1 MATKSL
7 PFFNHVEIS
16 FHISFVGNMQRG
28 ACLIGVT
35 HKGFW
40 FSSRPPDVEHHHPFL
55 VFDSLDRL
63 HFHLTIYGKEAVARL
78 NHSSAQTYLH
88 TILSW
93 FTYLEEDEWQI
104 QAGRRWDGEPD
115 GVRLAVKDY
124 LVQLLR
130 CKVRE
135 HRLGFH
141 LVAITSGTKST
152 VRVFL
157 ASMKLFYSVMI
168 QRGYYLFSNPLQ
180 DRLSA
185 LLINLEDDLTTQDGL
200 PQMPE
205 RSGVVPPRP
214 KHKQRLSDSYFKLEK
229 EDWVPQIIDDPTLPA
244 LILAGGERL
253 KYWGDRERCVTRI
266 LFESGG
272 RVSEVV
278 GLTLGDWVARGML
291 QEANAF
297 SKGSYGRRIKFLRF
311 SNETAK
317 LLRRYF
323 DGERRVLDPRH
334 TSLDEY
340 LTLAHNKEVDLQ
352 TIPLFL
358 SRQRTPLS
366 AKTYR
371 EHAWNPACRAAGI
384 EADIHQSR
392 HWHVTMAFREI
403 YRHGF
408 QNDAV
413 VQQRL
418 RELIEYMKW
427 KSGWEMVEVYQHYF
441 KAIQYA
447 DTQDGVHAR
456 LDEVLNQQLAKREQE
471 KQAKNLSK
479 EKQTKGMR
487 PPEERPETLSE
498 DPDFAFLRSLGGDG
512 N

>member
-1 MATKSL
+1 
-7 PFFNHVEIS
+7 
-16 FHISFVGNMQRG
+16 
-28 ACLIGVT
+28 
-35 HKGFW
+35 
-40 FSSRPPDVEHHHPFL
+40 
-55 VFDSLDRL
+55 
-63 HFHLTIYGKEAVARL
+63 
-78 NHSSAQTYLH
+78 
-88 TILSW
+88 
-93 FTYLEEDEWQI
+93 LEDDEWQI
-104 QAGRRWDGEPD
+104 QTGRRWDGEPD
-115 GVRLAVKDY
+115 FVRLAIKDY

-152 VRVFL
+152 VRIFL

-180 DRLSA
+180 DRLSS
-185 LLINLEDDLTTQDGL
+185 LLINLEDDQTPHDML

-214 KHKQRLSDSYFKLEK
+214 KQKQRLSDSYFKLEK

-244 LILAGGERL
+244 LILAGGEHL
-253 KYWGDRERCVTRI
+253 KHWGDRERCVTRL

-278 GLTLGDWVARGML
+278 GLTLSDWVARGML

-297 SKGSYGRRIKFLRF
+297 SKGSYGRRVKFLRF
-311 SNETAK
+311 SSETSK

-323 DGERRVLDPRH
+323 DGERRVLDPH
-334 TSLDEY
+334 HASLDEY
-340 LTLAHNKEVDLQ
+340 LAMARSKQVDLQ

-384 EADIHQSR
+384 EVDIHQSR

-403 YRHGF
+403 YKQGF
-408 QNDAV
+408 QDDSA

-418 RELIEYMKW
+418 RALIEYMKW

-447 DTQDGVHAR
+447 DTQDGIHAR
-456 LDEVLNQQLAKREQE
+456 LDEVFKQRQVEREQE
-471 KQAKNLSK
+471 KRTE
-479 EKQTKGMR
+479 EKQLKPAKGI
-487 PPEERPETLSE
+487 PEAPSE

-512 N
+512 NG

>member
-1 MATKSL
+1 
-7 PFFNHVEIS
+7 
-16 FHISFVGNMQRG
+16 MQRG

-88 TILSW
+88 AILPW
-93 FTYLEEDEWQI
+93 FTYLEEDKWQV
-104 QAGRRWDGEPD
+104 QAGRRWNGEPD
-115 GVRLAVKDY
+115 SVRLAVKDY

-157 ASMKLFYSVMI
+157 TSLKLFYSVMI
-168 QRGYYLFSNPLQ
+168 QQGYYLFSNPLQ
-180 DRLSA
+180 DRLSS
-185 LLINLEDDLTTQDGL
+185 LLINLEDDQTSLDEL

-205 RSGVVPPRP
+205 RSGVVPPRS
-214 KHKQRLSDSYFKLEK
+214 KQKQRLSDSYFKLEND
-229 EDWVPQIIDDPTLPA
+229 EWVPQIIDDPTLPA
-244 LILAGGERL
+244 LILAGGEQL
-253 KYWGDRERCVTRI
+253 KHWGDRERCVTRI

-291 QEANAF
+291 QEASAF

-311 SNETAK
+311 SSETAK

-323 DGERRVLDPRH
+323 DGERRVLDPDH
-334 TSLDEY
+334 ASLDEY
-340 LTLAHNKEVDLQ
+340 LTLAQSKQVDLQ

-358 SRQRTPLS
+358 SLQRTPLS

-403 YRHGF
+403 YKHGF
-408 QNDAV
+408 QDDGV

-456 LDEVLNQQLAKREQE
+456 LDEALKKQQAEREQKKRTPGMSRASQTRHVE
-471 KQAKNLSK
+471 PAK
-479 EKQTKGMR
+479 EQ
-487 PPEERPETLSE
+487 PEISSE
-498 DPDFAFLRSLGGDG
+498 DPDFAFLRSLGGEG
-512 N
+512 HG